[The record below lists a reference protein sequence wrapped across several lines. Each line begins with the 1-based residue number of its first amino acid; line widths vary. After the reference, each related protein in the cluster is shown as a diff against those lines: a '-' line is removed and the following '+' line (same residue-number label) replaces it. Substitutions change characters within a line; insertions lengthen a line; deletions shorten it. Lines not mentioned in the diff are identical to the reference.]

1 MRPLARYVGN
11 LRKFHQDS
19 DGFDATAVWSNA
31 GLREVTPRRKMTG
44 ATILA
49 FPGKG
54 HMATAVVSWPDTRKT
69 SGLLSIRSLRH
80 SHIIDSQHTLC
91 VLTESD
97 NDRRGRGGVGIW
109 PN

>member
-44 ATILA
+44 AAILA
-49 FPGKG
+49 GPGKE
-54 HMATAVVSWPDTRKT
+54 HMATRTAVVSWPDTRKT
-69 SGLLSIRSLRH
+69 SGLLSIRSLCH
-80 SHIIDSQHTLC
+80 SHTIDSQYTLS
-91 VLTESD
+91 VPTESD
-97 NDRRGRGGVGIW
+97 NDRRGGGG
-109 PN
+109 